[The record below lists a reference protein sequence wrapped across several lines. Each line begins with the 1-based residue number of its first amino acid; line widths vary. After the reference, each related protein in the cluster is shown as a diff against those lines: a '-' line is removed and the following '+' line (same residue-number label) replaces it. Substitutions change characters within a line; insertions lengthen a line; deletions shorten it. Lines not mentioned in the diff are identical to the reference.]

1 MFVGIHHTAISTPD
15 LERAIAFY
23 REHFGFALTLDFAWD
38 ESNEGFQRTHALP
51 ETRGRVVMLERG
63 ASRLEIFEYAKPAPR
78 PADPKRRN
86 VEHGI
91 SHVCI
96 EVKDIEAEY
105 ARLRAGGVRFQS
117 EPVPQHTIKCCYCR
131 DPDGNVIELIEY
143 FDHVVG

>member
-1 MFVGIHHTAISTPD
+1 MFVGIHHTALSTPD
-15 LERAIAFY
+15 LERAVAFY
-23 REHFGFALTLDFAWD
+23 REHFGFAPVMDFAWD
-38 ESNEGFQRTHALP
+38 ESHEGMNRLHALP
-51 ETRGRVVMLERG
+51 GTRGRVVMVERG
-63 ASRLEIFEYAKPAPR
+63 NSRLEIFEYAEPAPR
-78 PADPKRRN
+78 PADPKRRS

-105 ARLRAGGVRFQS
+105 ERLRAAGVRFQS
-117 EPVPQHTIKCCYCR
+117 EPVPQYTIKCCYCR